1 MNRPRFHFAFPVRN
15 IESTRRF
22 YVDVL
27 GCTQGREDVRWI
39 DFDFRG
45 HQISAHVVD
54 MPLEMPTNEVDGM
67 QVPVC
72 HFGLIL
78 EWNEWHALR
87 DRLRARNISF
97 LIEPSIRFAGKA
109 GEQAT
114 LFILDPSGNGLEF
127 KSFRNE
133 VQIFA
138 RAL

>member
-1 MNRPRFHFAFPVRN
+1 MQPRFHLAFPVKD

-27 GCTQGREDVRWI
+27 GCTPGREDVRWI

-54 MPLEMPTNEVDGM
+54 APLSMPTNIVDGIP
-67 QVPVC
+67 VPVC

-78 EWNEWHALR
+78 EWSEWHALR
-87 DRLRARNISF
+87 DRLRAQKIPF

-114 LFILDPSGNGLEF
+114 LFIVDPSGNGLEF
-127 KSFRNE
+127 KSFRDE

-138 RAL
+138 RTL